1 MNGDSPAGAG
11 HPNRQRRPLKPHPPS
26 TDPRYTTAPDASGE
40 PHADTLI
47 ATPWAS
53 PRANSVRLLPPK
65 AREALLGIAVSRR
78 WRNGQTL
85 LWTGERAGSAFV
97 VARGR
102 IRMRSFGPEG
112 DEQIFGWMEPG
123 TFGALASV
131 LGDARF
137 PCDFVADGACE
148 VLHLPRERLL
158 ELLARDAPTALALAR
173 MLSVRLSLFMEMHMV
188 QSFAPLAD
196 RVWAT
201 IRRLARWSS
210 AKDGT
215 RTGTLDIT
223 QADLAHAVG
232 ASRYRVGLEL
242 QRLAA
247 TGRLRLSR
255 GRIVAT
261 ERR

>member
-1 MNGDSPAGAG
+1 MRTMKQPSLPDDRRSEPAQEASDDSRA
-11 HPNRQRRPLKPHPPS
+11 
-26 TDPRYTTAPDASGE
+26 DAL
-40 PHADTLI
+40 AQ
-47 ATPWAS
+47 APWAS
-53 PRANSVRLLPPK
+53 PRANSLRQLPRE

-85 LWTGERAGSAFV
+85 LWAGQRAGSAFV

-112 DEQIFGWMEPG
+112 DEQIFGWIEPG

-131 LGDARF
+131 LADVGF
-137 PCDFVADGACE
+137 PCDFVADGPCE

-201 IRRLARWSS
+201 IRRLARWST
-210 AKDGT
+210 AKDGL
-215 RTGTLDIT
+215 RTGTLAIT

-242 QRLAA
+242 QRLEAS
-247 TGRLRLSR
+247 GRLERSR
-255 GRIVAT
+255 GRIVAR